1 MARNG
6 EKKTQKQKSLP
17 FIQPDA
23 AGIDIGAT
31 EIYVAVSEERDNRPV
46 RKFRTFTEELHAL
59 ADWLIACSIKTV
71 AMESTGVYWI
81 ALFQILERR
90 GLEVCLV
97 NARHVKGVPGRKTD
111 IQDCQWLQ
119 YLHSVGLLRG
129 SFRPAQ
135 AVCAVRSILRHRD
148 TLLQSASR
156 QVLLMQKALTQMN
169 LQLHNVISDITG
181 VSGLAIIDAI
191 LLGER
196 EPSKLSGLCDG
207 RIKASRQVVA
217 KSLVGDYRPEHLFC
231 LYQALESYRHFQSQI
246 AACDQHIEAMLAR
259 FDSQEHCAEAP
270 CAKYRAQGNQPAFDV
285 PSEMHRILGVDLT
298 GIPGMSAQAVLSFF
312 CEVGPQITRF
322 PSSRHFASW
331 LGLCPDNR
339 ISGGK
344 ILSSKTR
351 NVRCRLANALRM
363 AATTLYRS
371 HSSLGDYFRRL
382 RAKLGSP
389 SAITAAAHK
398 LARILFAMLRDRR
411 SFDPQLLGILNEKH
425 LRRRQN
431 SLRKYATSLGFE
443 LVPIQNLAHS
453 VS

>member
-6 EKKTQKQKSLP
+6 KKKTQKQKSLP
-17 FIQPDA
+17 FIEPDA

-31 EIYVAVSEERDNRPV
+31 EIYVAVPEERDIRPV
-46 RKFRTFTEELHAL
+46 RKFATFTEDLHAL
-59 ADWLIACSIKTV
+59 ADWLMACSIKTV

-81 ALFQILERR
+81 ALFQILESR

-97 NARHVKGVPGRKTD
+97 NARHIKGVPGRKTD

-119 YLHSVGLLRG
+119 YLHTVGLLRG

-135 AVCAVRSILRHRD
+135 TVCAVRSILRHRD
-148 TLLQSASR
+148 NQLKSASR

-181 VSGLAIIDAI
+181 VSGLAIIEAI
-191 LLGER
+191 LRGER
-196 EPSKLSGLCDG
+196 EPSKLSCLCDA
-207 RIKASRQVVA
+207 RIKASRQTVA
-217 KSLVGDYRPEHLFC
+217 KSLVGDYRPEHLFT
-231 LYQALESYRHFQSQI
+231 LQQALESYRHFENQI
-246 AACDQHIEAMLAR
+246 AACDQHIERMLAH
-259 FDSQEHCAEAP
+259 FDSQEQCAEAP
-270 CAKYRAQGNQPAFDV
+270 STKYKAQGNQPAFDV
-285 PSEMHRILGVDLT
+285 PSEMYRILGVDLT
-298 GIPGMSAQAVLSFF
+298 AIPGLSAQAVLTFF

-322 PSSRHFASW
+322 PSSKHFASW

-371 HSSLGDYFRRL
+371 HSALGDYFRRL
-382 RAKLGSP
+382 RARLGSP
-389 SAITAAAHK
+389 AAITAAAHK

-411 SFDPQLLGILNEKH
+411 SFDPQLLGILNQKH

-431 SLRKYATSLGFE
+431 SLRKYAASLGFE

>member
-6 EKKTQKQKSLP
+6 KKKTQKQKSLP

-31 EIYVAVSEERDNRPV
+31 EIYVAVPEEGDIRPV
-46 RKFRTFTEELHAL
+46 RKFATFTEDLHRL
-59 ADWLIACSIKTV
+59 ADWLMACSIKTV

-81 ALFQILERR
+81 ALFQILESR

-97 NARHVKGVPGRKTD
+97 NARHIKGVPGRKTD

-119 YLHSVGLLRG
+119 YLHTVGLLRG

-148 TLLQSASR
+148 NQLKSASR

-181 VSGLAIIDAI
+181 VSGLAIIEAI
-191 LLGER
+191 LTGER
-196 EPSKLSGLCDG
+196 EPSKLSCLCDA
-207 RIKASRQVVA
+207 RIKASRQTVA

-231 LYQALESYRHFQSQI
+231 LQQALESYRHFENQI
-246 AACDQHIEAMLAR
+246 AASDQHIERMLAH
-259 FDSQEHCAEAP
+259 FDSQEQCAEAP
-270 CAKYRAQGNQPAFDV
+270 STIYKAQGNQPAFDV
-285 PSEMHRILGVDLT
+285 PSEMYRILGVDLT
-298 GIPGMSAQAVLSFF
+298 AIPGMSAQGVLNFF

-322 PSSRHFASW
+322 PSSKHFASW

-371 HSSLGDYFRRL
+371 HSALGDYFRRL
-382 RAKLGSP
+382 RARLGSP
-389 SAITAAAHK
+389 AAITAAAHK
-398 LARILFAMLRDRR
+398 LARILFAMLRDHR
-411 SFDPQLLGILNEKH
+411 SFDPQLLGTLNEKH

-431 SLRKYATSLGFE
+431 SLRKYAASLGFD

>member
-6 EKKTQKQKSLP
+6 KKKTEKQKSPP
-17 FIQPDA
+17 FIEPNA

-31 EIYVAVSEERDNRPV
+31 DIYVAVPEERDIRPV
-46 RKFRTFTEELHAL
+46 RKFATFTEDLHAL
-59 ADWLIACSIKTV
+59 ADWLVACSIKTV

-119 YLHSVGLLRG
+119 YLHTVGLLRG
-129 SFRPAQ
+129 SFRPVE
-135 AVCAVRSILRHRD
+135 AVCALRSILRHRD
-148 TLLQSASR
+148 NQLKAASG

-191 LLGER
+191 LCGER
-196 EPSKLSGLCDG
+196 EPSKLCGLCDA
-207 RIKASRQVVA
+207 RIKASHQVVA
-217 KSLVGDYRPEHLFC
+217 KSLVGDYRPEHLLC
-231 LYQALESYRHFQSQI
+231 LRQTLESYRHFQRQM
-246 AACDQHIEAMLAR
+246 AACDEHIEAMLAR
-259 FDSQEHCAEAP
+259 FDSQEQPAEAP
-270 CAKYRAQGNQPAFDV
+270 STKYKAKGNQPAFDV
-285 PSEMHRILGVDLT
+285 PCEIHRILGVDLT
-298 GIPGMSAQAVLSFF
+298 AIPGMSAQGVLTFF

-351 NVRCRLANALRM
+351 SVRCRLANSLRM

-371 HSSLGDYFRRL
+371 GSALGDYFRRL
-382 RAKLGSP
+382 RAKHGSP
-389 SAITAAAHK
+389 VAITAAAHK

-411 SFDPQLLGILNEKH
+411 SFDPKLLGILNEKH
-425 LRRRQN
+425 LCRRQN
-431 SLRKYATSLGFE
+431 SLRKYAASLGFE
-443 LVPIQNLAHS
+443 LVPIQNLAH
-453 VS
+453 

>member
-6 EKKTQKQKSLP
+6 KKKTQKQESLP
-17 FIQPDA
+17 FIEPDA

-31 EIYVAVSEERDNRPV
+31 EIYVAVPEERDIRPV
-46 RKFRTFTEELHAL
+46 RKFATFTEDLHAL
-59 ADWLIACSIKTV
+59 ADWLIACQIKTV

-81 ALFQILERR
+81 ALFQILESR

-97 NARHVKGVPGRKTD
+97 NARHIKGVPGRKTD

-119 YLHSVGLLRG
+119 YLHTVGLLRG

-148 TLLQSASR
+148 NQLKSASR

-181 VSGLAIIDAI
+181 ASGLAIIEAI
-191 LLGER
+191 LRGER
-196 EPSKLSGLCDG
+196 EPSKLSCLCDA
-207 RIKASRQVVA
+207 RIKASRQTVA
-217 KSLVGDYRPEHLFC
+217 KSLVGDYRPEHLFS
-231 LYQALESYRHFQSQI
+231 LQQALENYRHFQSQI
-246 AACDQHIEAMLAR
+246 AACDQHIEQMLAR
-259 FDSQEHCAEAP
+259 FDSQEQCAEAP
-270 CAKYRAQGNQPAFDV
+270 SIKYKAQGNQPTFDV

-298 GIPGMSAQAVLSFF
+298 AIPGMSAQAVLTFF

-322 PSSRHFASW
+322 ASSKHFASW

-371 HSSLGDYFRRL
+371 HSALGDYFRRL
-382 RAKLGSP
+382 RARLGSP
-389 SAITAAAHK
+389 AAITAAAHK

-411 SFDPQLLGILNEKH
+411 SFDPQLLGILNQKH

-431 SLRKYATSLGFE
+431 SLRKYAASLGFE

>member
-6 EKKTQKQKSLP
+6 KKKIQKQKSLP

-31 EIYVAVSEERDNRPV
+31 EIYVAVSEERDIRPV
-46 RKFRTFTEELHAL
+46 RKFATFTEDLHRL
-59 ADWLIACSIKTV
+59 ADWLMACSIKTV

-81 ALFQILERR
+81 ALFQILESR

-129 SFRPAQ
+129 SFRPAE

-148 TLLQSASR
+148 NQLKSASR

-191 LLGER
+191 LLGEH

-231 LYQALESYRHFQSQI
+231 LQQALESYRHFQNQI
-246 AACDQHIEAMLAR
+246 AACDEHIEAMLAR
-259 FDSQEHCAEAP
+259 FDSQEQCAEAP
-270 CAKYRAQGNQPAFDV
+270 SNRYKAQGNQPAFDV
-285 PSEMHRILGVDLT
+285 PCEMHRILGVDLSA
-298 GIPGMSAQAVLSFF
+298 IPGMSAQGVLTFF

-371 HSSLGDYFRRL
+371 HSALGDYFRRL
-382 RAKLGSP
+382 RARLGSP
-389 SAITAAAHK
+389 AAITAAAHK

-411 SFDPQLLGILNEKH
+411 SFDPQLLGVLNEKH

-431 SLRKYATSLGFE
+431 SLRKYAASLGFE

>member
-1 MARNG
+1 
-6 EKKTQKQKSLP
+6 
-17 FIQPDA
+17 
-23 AGIDIGAT
+23 
-31 EIYVAVSEERDNRPV
+31 V
-46 RKFRTFTEELHAL
+46 RKFATFTEDLHAH
-59 ADWLIACSIKTV
+59 WLIACSVKTV

-81 ALFQILERR
+81 ALFQILESR

-129 SFRPAQ
+129 SFRPAE

-148 TLLQSASR
+148 IQLKSASR

-191 LLGER
+191 LMGER
-196 EPSKLSGLCDG
+196 EPSKLSCLCDG

-217 KSLVGDYRPEHLFC
+217 KSLVGDYRPEHLFS
-231 LYQALESYRHFQSQI
+231 LQQALESYRHFQNQI
-246 AACDQHIEAMLAR
+246 AACDEHIEQMLAR
-259 FDSQEHCAEAP
+259 FDSQEQCAEAP
-270 CAKYRAQGNQPAFDV
+270 STKYKAQGNQPTFDV

-298 GIPGMSAQAVLSFF
+298 AIPGMCAQTALTFF

-351 NVRCRLANALRM
+351 NARCRLANACAWPRPLC
-363 AATTLYRS
+363 
-371 HSSLGDYFRRL
+371 
-382 RAKLGSP
+382 
-389 SAITAAAHK
+389 IAAA
-398 LARILFAMLRDRR
+398 LRWVTIFVVFVPD
-411 SFDPQLLGILNEKH
+411 SVP
-425 LRRRQN
+425 RQPSPPPLTN
-431 SLRKYATSLGFE
+431 SLAFSL
-443 LVPIQNLAHS
+443 PSS
-453 VS
+453 VTAVKRCSHTDSESRRTISGHFL

>member
-6 EKKTQKQKSLP
+6 KKKTKKQKSPP
-17 FIQPDA
+17 FIEPDA

-31 EIYVAVSEERDNRPV
+31 EIYVAVPEERDIRPV
-46 RKFRTFTEELHAL
+46 RKFRTFTEELHVL

-148 TLLQSASR
+148 TLLKSASC

-196 EPSKLSGLCDG
+196 EPSKLSGLCDR

-231 LYQALESYRHFQSQI
+231 LQQALASYRHFQNQI
-246 AACDQHIEAMLAR
+246 AACDEQLEAMLAR
-259 FDSQEHCAEAP
+259 FDSQEQC
-270 CAKYRAQGNQPAFDV
+270 
-285 PSEMHRILGVDLT
+285 
-298 GIPGMSAQAVLSFF
+298 AQA
-312 CEVGPQITRF
+312 
-322 PSSRHFASW
+322 PST
-331 LGLCPDNR
+331 
-339 ISGGK
+339 K
-344 ILSSKTR
+344 
-351 NVRCRLANALRM
+351 
-363 AATTLYRS
+363 
-371 HSSLGDYFRRL
+371 
-382 RAKLGSP
+382 
-389 SAITAAAHK
+389 
-398 LARILFAMLRDRR
+398 
-411 SFDPQLLGILNEKH
+411 
-425 LRRRQN
+425 
-431 SLRKYATSLGFE
+431 
-443 LVPIQNLAHS
+443 
-453 VS
+453 